1 MLVTGIIAEYN
12 PFHNGHLYQ
21 LQKTKMLLP
30 DSSCICI
37 MSGNFTQ
44 RGEVALL
51 DKWQRAAL
59 AVASGAD
66 LVLELPF
73 VFAVRSAQDFAH
85 GGIELLN
92 RLHIASHLC
101 FGAESN
107 NITLLEKVAVV
118 SNNSIVQ
125 DHLHTYMKAGLSYAA
140 ALTKSLH
147 TIYDIPENIL
157 KQPNNILAIEYLKAI
172 KNTGSALL
180 PFLIQR
186 EVSHYND
193 ERITSTLAS
202 ARAIRNE
209 IYTDIPDLALLQT
222 VLPAPSAKTIINML
236 QNKLA
241 FPSIEY
247 LSSALLIKLRS
258 TSYKELTHIF
268 AINEGLEHSFIT
280 AALSS
285 SSIKELISFIKTKRY
300 PQSRIQ
306 RILLY
311 ILLCLTKDTVQK
323 FDKSG
328 PLYARVLAFNKNGR
342 SLLYKLKK
350 TSSIPIIT
358 KTSYSLTT
366 HERARASGTLLQE
379 MLAYDTYA
387 TDLYGMCFPFPK
399 KAAYD
404 FTTPPIY
411 IK

>member
-21 LQKTKMLLP
+21 LQKAKMILP
-30 DSSCICI
+30 DSFCICI

-51 DKWQRAAL
+51 DKWQKAAL

-66 LVLELPF
+66 LVFELPF
-73 VFAVRSAQDFAH
+73 VFAVRSAQDFAY

-101 FGAESN
+101 FGAEN
-107 NITLLEKVAVV
+107 NDITLLEKIAAVS
-118 SNNSIVQ
+118 SNSTVQ
-125 DHLHTYMKAGLSYAA
+125 DHLHTYMKTGLSYAA
-140 ALTKSLH
+140 ALTKSLY
-147 TIYDIPENIL
+147 TIYNIPEALL

-172 KNTGSALL
+172 KNTRSALL
-180 PFLIQR
+180 PLPIQR
-186 EVSHYND
+186 EAAHYND
-193 ERITSTLAS
+193 EKIISALAS
-202 ARAIRNE
+202 ARAIRKE
-209 IYTDIPDLALLQT
+209 IYADTPSLALLET
-222 VLPAPSAKTIINML
+222 VLPSPSAKVIVNII
-236 QNKLA
+236 QNKLPL
-241 FPSIEY
+241 PSIEY
-247 LSSALLIKLRS
+247 LSHALLIKLRS
-258 TSYKELTHIF
+258 TSYEKLSHIF

-285 SSIKELISFIKTKRY
+285 ASIKELLSFIKTKRY

-311 ILLCLTKDTVQK
+311 ILLCLTKDTIQK

-328 PLYARVLAFNKNGR
+328 PLYARVLAFNKNGC
-342 SLLYKLKK
+342 SLLHKLKK

-358 KTSYSLTT
+358 KTSSFLNT
-366 HERARASGTLLQE
+366 HERAQTSITLLQE

-387 TDLYGMCFPFPK
+387 TDLYSMCFAIPQ
-399 KAAYD
+399 KAARD
-404 FTTPPIY
+404 FTTPPVY